1 LITQNIYFDTSRTEE
16 KAMAKPIRRF
26 TVTLLCVGTVLVLL
40 EGQFDIWLALYL
52 AGWSIFALYAFTSID
67 DDLAKERFHPPE
79 PGADRIPLRAI
90 RLIALGHLVI
100 GALDAGRWHLAPV
113 PGLVRAIALPVM
125 VGSALLVVQSM
136 RANRFFSPVVRI
148 QSERGHRVIDRGPY
162 GTIRHPG
169 YLGMIVSVMC
179 SGLVLGSWLGFALA
193 AVYAALILR
202 RVFFE
207 DAFLKVNL
215 AGYADYS
222 RRVPYRLIPGGW

>member
-1 LITQNIYFDTSRTEE
+1 
-16 KAMAKPIRRF
+16 MAKPIKRF
-26 TVTLLCVGTVLVLL
+26 TVTLLCFGTVLVLL
-40 EGQFDIWLALYL
+40 EGGFDIWLALYL
-52 AGWSIFALYAFTSID
+52 AGWSIFALYAFASID

-79 PGADRIPLRAI
+79 PGADRLPLRAI
-90 RLIALGHLVI
+90 RVIALIHIVV

-113 PGLVRAIALPVM
+113 PDLVRAIEQKHRASIERLPVM
-125 VGSALLVVQSM
+125 VVSALLVVQSM

-169 YLGMIVSVMC
+169 YLGMIISVMC
-179 SGLVLGSWLGFALA
+179 SGLVLGSWLGFAFA

-215 AGYADYS
+215 AGYADYA

>member
-1 LITQNIYFDTSRTEE
+1 
-16 KAMAKPIRRF
+16 MAKPLKRF
-26 TVTLLCVGTVLVLL
+26 SVTLLCFGTVLVLL
-40 EGQFDIWLALYL
+40 EGGLNTWLALYIG
-52 AGWSIFALYAFTSID
+52 GWAIFALYAFASID

-79 PGADRIPLRAI
+79 PGADRLPLRAI
-90 RLIALGHLVI
+90 RVIALIHIVV

-113 PGLVRAIALPVM
+113 PDLVRAIALPVM
-125 VGSALLVVQSM
+125 VVSALLVVQSM

-169 YLGMIVSVMC
+169 YLGMIISVMC

-193 AVYAALILR
+193 ALYAALILR

-215 AGYADYS
+215 TGYADYA

>member
-1 LITQNIYFDTSRTEE
+1 
-16 KAMAKPIRRF
+16 MAKPIKRF
-26 TVTLLCVGTVLVLL
+26 TVTLLCFGTILVLL
-40 EGQFDIWLALYL
+40 EGRLDIWLALYL

-79 PGADRIPLRAI
+79 PGADRLPLRAI
-90 RLIALGHLVI
+90 RVIALVHIVI

-113 PGLVRAIALPVM
+113 ANVIRAIALPVM
-125 VGSALLVVQSM
+125 VVSALLVVQSM
-136 RANRFFSPVVRI
+136 RANRFFSPVVRV
-148 QSERGHRVIDRGPY
+148 QTERGHRVIDRGPY

-169 YLGMIVSVMC
+169 YLGMIISVLC
-179 SGLVLGSWLGFALA
+179 SGLVLGSWLGFAFA

-207 DAFLKVNL
+207 DAFLQVNL
-215 AGYADYS
+215 AGYTDYA